1 MTGKSKVTSSLR
13 PTAVIALVAAV
24 LIGASDAAFAAA
36 MTIKGKGTYFVQ
48 RELMPLVDG
57 GAVIHTTAS
66 TVASS
71 DASDG
76 GVLFGEC
83 AGIAHLSS
91 EGKAKGRVYCNFS
104 EGGKDAFVVEADMRL
119 DGGDIRI
126 IGGSGKFGGATGSGM
141 MKRTG
146 ESEGSGTYQYEFSIT
161 TP

>member
-1 MTGKSKVTSSLR
+1 MISKANLANSSRSAALL
-13 PTAVIALVAAV
+13 ALVATA
-24 LIGASDAAFAAA
+24 LIGASDAAIAAA
-36 MTIKGKGTYFVQ
+36 TTIKGKGTYFVQ

-57 GAVIHTTAS
+57 GAVVHTTAS

-119 DGGDIRI
+119 EGGDVRI
-126 IGGSGKFGGATGSGM
+126 IGGSGKFDGATGSGM
-141 MKRTG
+141 LKRTG
-146 ESEGSGTYQYEFSIT
+146 ESGGSGTYTYEFSIT